1 MKRNERRIVKHI
13 ILKGKPVTK
22 QRSIIKYTRTTLLI
36 LKNVK
41 REQRPKMPQQKMES
55 MVEGRALVGQKYNDL
70 TDVIEK
76 ELPQLW
82 LAVEFVSE
90 VGIS

>member
-1 MKRNERRIVKHI
+1 
-13 ILKGKPVTK
+13 
-22 QRSIIKYTRTTLLI
+22 
-36 LKNVK
+36 
-41 REQRPKMPQQKMES
+41 MPQQKMES

>member
-1 MKRNERRIVKHI
+1 
-13 ILKGKPVTK
+13 
-22 QRSIIKYTRTTLLI
+22 
-36 LKNVK
+36 
-41 REQRPKMPQQKMES
+41 MPQQKMES
-55 MVEGRALVGQKYNDL
+55 MIEGRALVRQKYNDL

-76 ELPQLW
+76 DLPQLW